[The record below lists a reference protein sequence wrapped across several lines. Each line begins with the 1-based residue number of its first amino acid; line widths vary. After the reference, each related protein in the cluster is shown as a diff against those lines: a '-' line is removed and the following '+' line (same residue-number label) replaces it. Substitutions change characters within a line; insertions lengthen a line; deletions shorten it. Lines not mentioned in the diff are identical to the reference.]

1 MKARDRYTQL
11 SRGRSQFLDTAVE
24 CSRLTLPYLV
34 QEDLSSRPGH
44 QKLATPWQSV
54 GSKAVVN
61 LAAKLMLALLPPQ
74 TSFFKLQI
82 RDDKL
87 GEEIDPTV
95 KSELD
100 LSFSK
105 MERMVMDYINA
116 SSDRV
121 VVHQALKHLIVSGN
135 ALIYMGKEGLKNYP
149 LNRYVVNRDGNGN
162 ICEIVT
168 KELISRRILSQDLPE
183 LALPTPA
190 VNSPGD
196 DGYKTGSD
204 DTDVEVYTYVK
215 MDENSGRWIWHQ
227 EAFDKIIP
235 GSRSTAPKSAN
246 PWLVLRFNTV
256 DGEDY
261 GRGRV
266 EEFLGD
272 IRSLEGLSQAL
283 VEGSAA
289 AAKVVFL
296 VSPSSTT
303 KPKTIAD
310 AGNGAIVQGRPDD
323 VGVIQVGKTADF
335 RTAAEQMQN
344 LERRISDA
352 FLILQVR
359 QSERTTAEEVRLTQ
373 MELEAQLGGLF
384 SLLTVEFLVP
394 YLNRTLHILQRNREI
409 PKIPKDL
416 VRPEIVAGVNA
427 LGRGQDQQS
436 LVSFIQTIA
445 QTMGPDVMAKFLDP
459 SEYIKRLAAAQGID
473 VLNLVKSPETMEAE
487 KQKQM
492 QQAQQQMLLQ
502 QAGQLAGTP
511 MMDPSKNPGM
521 NKMIQDGYNQMTGND
536 NEQTIP
542 PDEGTEQEALPS
554 EGFET

>member
-11 SRGRSQFLDTAVE
+11 THGRTQFLDTAVE
-24 CSRLTLPYLV
+24 CSRLTLPYLI
-34 QEDLSSRPGH
+34 QEDLSSRPTH
-44 QKLATPWQSV
+44 QKLHTPWQSV
-54 GSKAVVN
+54 GSKSVVN

-74 TSFFKLQI
+74 TSFFKLQV

-87 GEEIDPTV
+87 GVEFPREV

-135 ALIYMGKEGLKNYP
+135 ALIFMGKDGLKNFP

-168 KELISRRILSQDLPE
+168 KELISRRILGQDLPE
-183 LALPTPA
+183 ALMPLKP
-190 VNSPGD
+190 NSPGD

-204 DTDVEVYTYVK
+204 DHDVEVYTYVRL
-215 MDENSGRWIWHQ
+215 DDNGRWRWHQ

-235 GSRSTAPKSAN
+235 GTQSSAPKNTS

-289 AAKVVFL
+289 ASKVVFL

-335 RTAAEQMQN
+335 RTAAEQMQT
-344 LERRISDA
+344 LERRINEA
-352 FLILQVR
+352 FLVLQVR

-373 MELEAQLGGLF
+373 MELEQQLGGLF
-384 SLLTVEFLVP
+384 SLLTIEFLVP
-394 YLNRTLHILQRNREI
+394 YLDRTLHILQRNKEI
-409 PKIPKDL
+409 PKIPKDV
-416 VRPEIVAGVNA
+416 VRPQIVAGVNA
-427 LGRGQDQQS
+427 IGRGQDQQS
-436 LVSFIQTIA
+436 LVSFAQTLA
-445 QTMGPDVMAKFLDP
+445 QTMGPEVMAKFLDP
-459 SEYIKRLAAAQGID
+459 GEYVKRLAAAQGID
-473 VLNLVKSPETMEAE
+473 VLNLVKTPETMAQE
-487 KQKQM
+487 K
-492 QQAQQQMLLQ
+492 QQQMQEMQQQELVK
-502 QAGQLAGTP
+502 QAGQLASSP
-511 MMDPSKNPGM
+511 MADPSKNPSLGRSL
-521 NKMIQDGYNQMTGND
+521 NDGYDQLNGQDQG
-536 NEQTIP
+536 EP
-542 PDEGTEQEALPS
+542 PAEGEEEAPP
-554 EGFET
+554 EG

>member
-24 CSRLTLPYLV
+24 CSRLTLPYLI
-34 QEDLSSRPGH
+34 QEDLSSQPTH
-44 QKLATPWQSV
+44 QKLHTPWQSV
-54 GSKAVVN
+54 ASKCVVN

-87 GEEIDPTV
+87 GEEIPREIR
-95 KSELD
+95 SELD

-135 ALIYMGKEGLKNYP
+135 ALIFMGKEGLKNYP
-149 LNRYVVNRDGNGN
+149 LNRYVINRDGNGN
-162 ICEIVT
+162 VCEIVT
-168 KELISRRILSQDLPE
+168 KELISRKILAMDLPE
-183 LALPTPA
+183 PLP
-190 VNSPGD
+190 NSPGD

-204 DTDVEVYTYVK
+204 DQDVEVYTYVRL
-215 MDENSGRWIWHQ
+215 DDNGRWVWHQ
-227 EAFDKIIP
+227 EALDRIIP
-235 GSRSTAPKSAN
+235 GSRSTAPKTAN
-246 PWLVLRFNTV
+246 PWLTLRFNTV

-289 AAKVVFL
+289 ASKVVFL

-310 AGNGAIVQGRPDD
+310 AGNGAIVQGRPED
-323 VGVIQVGKTADF
+323 VGVVQVGKTADF
-335 RTAAEQMQN
+335 RTAAEQINN

-352 FLILQVR
+352 FLLLNVR

-373 MELEAQLGGLF
+373 MELEQQLGGLF
-384 SLLTVEFLVP
+384 SLLTVEFLIP
-394 YLNRTLHILQRNREI
+394 YLNRTLHILQRNREL

-416 VRPEIVAGVNA
+416 VRPQIVAGVNA

-436 LVSFIQTIA
+436 LIMFIQTLT
-445 QTMGPDVMAKFLDP
+445 QTLGPETIGQFLDP
-459 SEYIKRLAAAQGID
+459 GEFIKRLAAAQGID
-473 VLNLVKSPETMEAE
+473 VLNLVKTQETMEQE
-487 KQKQM
+487 RM
-492 QQAQQQMLLQ
+492 QQQQMMQQQSLME
-502 QAGQLAGTP
+502 QAGQLANSP
-511 MMDPSKNPGM
+511 MADPSKNPAVGEVM
-521 NKMIQDGYNQMTGND
+521 SQATDQLQNNAE
-536 NEQTIP
+536 EQTIP
-542 PDEGTEQEALPS
+542 SPEG
-554 EGFET
+554 G

>member
-24 CSRLTLPYLV
+24 CSRLTLPYLI
-34 QEDLSSRPGH
+34 QEDLSSQPTHR
-44 QKLATPWQSV
+44 KLATPWQSV
-54 GSKAVVN
+54 GSKCVVN

-87 GEEIDPTV
+87 GEEIPREIR
-95 KSELD
+95 SELD

-135 ALIYMGKEGLKNYP
+135 ALIFMGKEGLKNYP
-149 LNRYVVNRDGNGN
+149 LNRYVINRDGNGN
-162 ICEIVT
+162 VCEIVT
-168 KELISRRILSQDLPE
+168 KELISRKILAMDLPE
-183 LALPTPA
+183 PLP
-190 VNSPGD
+190 NSPGD
-196 DGYKTGSD
+196 DSYKTGSD
-204 DTDVEVYTYVK
+204 DHDVEVYTYVRL
-215 MDENSGRWIWHQ
+215 DDNGRWVWHQ
-227 EAFDKIIP
+227 EALDRIIP
-235 GSRSTAPKSAN
+235 GSRSTAPKTAN
-246 PWLVLRFNTV
+246 PWLTLRFNTV

-289 AAKVVFL
+289 ASKVVFL

-310 AGNGAIVQGRPDD
+310 AGNGAIVQGRPED
-323 VGVIQVGKTADF
+323 VGVVQVGKTADF
-335 RTAAEQMQN
+335 RTAAEQIN
-344 LERRISDA
+344 TLERRISDA
-352 FLILQVR
+352 FLLLNVR

-373 MELEAQLGGLF
+373 MELEQQLGGLF
-384 SLLTVEFLVP
+384 SLLTVEFLIP
-394 YLNRTLHILQRNREI
+394 YLNRTLHILQRNREL

-416 VRPEIVAGVNA
+416 VRPQIVAGVNA

-436 LVSFIQTIA
+436 LIMFIQTLT
-445 QTMGPDVMAKFLDP
+445 QTLGPETIGQFLDP
-459 SEYIKRLAAAQGID
+459 GEFIKRLAAAQGID
-473 VLNLVKSPETMEAE
+473 VLNLVKTQETMEQE
-487 KQKQM
+487 RM
-492 QQAQQQMLLQ
+492 QQQQMMQQQSLLE
-502 QAGQLAGTP
+502 QAGQLANSP
-511 MMDPSKNPGM
+511 MADPSKNPAVGEVM
-521 NKMIQDGYNQMTGND
+521 SQATDQLQNNAE
-536 NEQTIP
+536 EQTIP
-542 PDEGTEQEALPS
+542 SPEG
-554 EGFET
+554 G

>member
-1 MKARDRYTQL
+1 MKARDRYSQL
-11 SRGRSQFLDTAVE
+11 TRGRTQFLHTAVE

-34 QEDLSSRPGH
+34 QEDLSSRPEH
-44 QKLATPWQSV
+44 QKLHTPWQSV
-54 GSKAVVN
+54 GSKSVVN

-74 TSFFKLQI
+74 TSFFKFQI

-87 GEEIDPTV
+87 GVEFPREV

-100 LSFSK
+100 LSFAK
-105 MERMVMDYINA
+105 MERMVMDFINA
-116 SSDRV
+116 STDRV

-135 ALIYMGKEGLKNYP
+135 ALIFMGKDGLKNYP
-149 LNRYVVNRDGNGN
+149 LNRFVVNRDGNGN
-162 ICEIVT
+162 VCEIVT
-168 KELISRRILSQDLPE
+168 KELISRRILSEDLPGIQ
-183 LALPTPA
+183 LPSIKP
-190 VNSPGD
+190 NSPGD

-204 DTDVEVYTYVK
+204 DHDVEVYTYVRLDK
-215 MDENSGRWIWHQ
+215 NGRWVWHQ

-235 GSRSTAPKSAN
+235 GSRSTAPKNTS

-289 AAKVVFL
+289 ASKVVFL

-335 RTAAEQMQN
+335 RTAQEQMVN
-344 LERRISDA
+344 LERRINEA
-352 FLILQVR
+352 FLVLQVR

-373 MELEAQLGGLF
+373 MELEQQLGGLF
-384 SLLTVEFLVP
+384 SLLTVEFLIP
-394 YLNRTLHILQRNREI
+394 YLNRTLHILQRNKDL
-409 PKIPKDL
+409 PKIPKDV
-416 VRPEIVAGVNA
+416 VRPQIIAGVNA
-427 LGRGQDQQS
+427 LGRGQDQQT
-436 LVSFIQTIA
+436 LVQFAQTLA
-445 QTMGPDVMAKFLDP
+445 STMGPEIMAKFLDP
-459 SEYIKRLAAAQGID
+459 GEYVKRLAASSGID
-473 VLNLVKSPETMEAE
+473 VLNLVKTPETMQQE
-487 KQKQM
+487 K
-492 QQAQQQMLLQ
+492 QQQMQEMQQQALVE

-511 MMDPSKNPGM
+511 MMDPSKNEGM
-521 NKMIQDGYNQMTGND
+521 QQMLKDGYDQLQNGNNQGESPD
-536 NEQTIP
+536 PGEEEAP
-542 PDEGTEQEALPS
+542 PEG
-554 EGFET
+554 